1 MVNSNHCKE
10 NGNIFSLFTSI
21 FLEAIN
27 KSSMYFIKKY
37 LANSLYIFPPFHSF
51 TQEWAANLKIIQ
63 SSWLTQ
69 DKTTKIWLLSLLLN
83 LILEIKRYNVKDITR
98 NLCDII
104 NAINWLP
111 KESGLLWAGKLGISY
126 GLK

>member
-1 MVNSNHCKE
+1 M
-10 NGNIFSLFTSI
+10 
-21 FLEAIN
+21 
-27 KSSMYFIKKY
+27 
-37 LANSLYIFPPFHSF
+37 LANSYSK
-51 TQEWAANLKIIQ
+51 EWAANLKIIQ

-83 LILEIKRYNVKDITR
+83 LILEIRRYNVKDITR

-111 KESGLLWAGKLGISY
+111 KESGLLWAGKLGNATCGSLGTISSLILLNEVIY
-126 GLK
+126 NQL